1 MRQSPALSVA
11 RVRKKSNVTGTLD
24 SGGKLSLM
32 SGAVAGDSSGKNLR
46 SVGDILMELVGVLV
60 IYALNLVDAESANL
74 LAALAVGS
82 SVVFLICHDVNI
94 LFG

>member
-1 MRQSPALSVA
+1 MLLSCLSVA
-11 RVRKKSNVTGTLD
+11 RVGKKSNVTGTLD

-46 SVGDILMELVGVLV
+46 SVGDILMELGGVLV
-60 IYALNLVDAESANL
+60 IYALNLVDAERANL

-82 SVVFLICHDVNI
+82 SVVFLICHDVNL

>member
-1 MRQSPALSVA
+1 MLLSCLSVA
-11 RVRKKSNVTGTLD
+11 RVGKKSNVTCTLD

-46 SVGDILMELVGVLV
+46 SVGDILMELGGVLV
-60 IYALNLVDAESANL
+60 IYALNLIDAESANL

-82 SVVFLICHDVNI
+82 SVVFLICHDVTL

>member
-1 MRQSPALSVA
+1 MLLSCLSVA
-11 RVRKKSNVTGTLD
+11 RVGKKSNVTGTLD

-32 SGAVAGDSSGKNLR
+32 SGAVACNSSGKNLR
-46 SVGDILMELVGVLV
+46 SVGDILMELGGVLV
-60 IYALNLVDAESANL
+60 IYALNLIDAESANL

-82 SVVFLICHDVNI
+82 SVVFLICHDVNL

>member
-1 MRQSPALSVA
+1 MLLSCISVA
-11 RVRKKSNVTGTLD
+11 RVGKESNVTGTLD

-46 SVGDILMELVGVLV
+46 SVGDILMELGGVLV

-82 SVVFLICHDVNI
+82 SVVFLICHDVNL

>member
-1 MRQSPALSVA
+1 MLLSCLSVA
-11 RVRKKSNVTGTLD
+11 RVGKKSNVTCTLD

-46 SVGDILMELVGVLV
+46 SVGDILMKFGCVLV

-82 SVVFLICHDVNI
+82 SVVFLICHDVNL

>member
-1 MRQSPALSVA
+1 
-11 RVRKKSNVTGTLD
+11 
-24 SGGKLSLM
+24 
-32 SGAVAGDSSGKNLR
+32 
-46 SVGDILMELVGVLV
+46 MELGGVLV

-82 SVVFLICHDVNI
+82 SVVFLICHDVNL

>member
-1 MRQSPALSVA
+1 MLLSCLSVA
-11 RVRKKSNVTGTLD
+11 RVGKKSNVTGTLD

-46 SVGDILMELVGVLV
+46 SVGDILMELGGVLV
-60 IYALNLVDAESANL
+60 IYALNLIDAESANL

-82 SVVFLICHDVNI
+82 SDVFLICHDVNL

>member
-1 MRQSPALSVA
+1 MLLSCLSVA
-11 RVRKKSNVTGTLD
+11 RVGKKSNVTGTLD

-46 SVGDILMELVGVLV
+46 SVGDILMELGGVLV
-60 IYALNLVDAESANL
+60 IYALNLIDAESANL

-82 SVVFLICHDVNI
+82 SVVLLICHDVNL

>member
-1 MRQSPALSVA
+1 MLLSCLSVA
-11 RVRKKSNVTGTLD
+11 RVGKESNVTGTLD
-24 SGGKLSLM
+24 SSGKLSLM

-46 SVGDILMELVGVLV
+46 SVGDILMELGGVLV
-60 IYALNLVDAESANL
+60 IYALNLIDAESANL

-82 SVVFLICHDVNI
+82 SVVFLICHDVNL

>member
-1 MRQSPALSVA
+1 MLLSCLSVA
-11 RVRKKSNVTGTLD
+11 RVGKKSNVTCTLD

-46 SVGDILMELVGVLV
+46 SVGDILMELGGVLV
-60 IYALNLVDAESANL
+60 IYALNLIDAESANL

-82 SVVFLICHDVNI
+82 SVVFLICHDVNL

>member
-1 MRQSPALSVA
+1 MLLSCLSVA
-11 RVRKKSNVTGTLD
+11 RVGKKSNVTGTLD

-32 SGAVAGDSSGKNLR
+32 SGAVAGDSYGKNLR
-46 SVGDILMELVGVLV
+46 SVGDILMELGGVLV
-60 IYALNLVDAESANL
+60 IYALNLIDAESANL

-82 SVVFLICHDVNI
+82 SVVFLICHDVNL